1 MARLL
6 RYPIGNLLS
15 VDCVPLVIKTN
26 VGWEVVELDIEQ
38 NIVAKFVAAKHLP
51 VADWIESAVSII
63 ELLNK
68 EALMG

>member
-1 MARLL
+1 M
-6 RYPIGNLLS
+6 
-15 VDCVPLVIKTN
+15 
-26 VGWEVVELDIEQ
+26 VELDIEQ

>member
-1 MARLL
+1 M
-6 RYPIGNLLS
+6 
-15 VDCVPLVIKTN
+15 
-26 VGWEVVELDIEQ
+26 VELDIEQ
-38 NIVAKFVAAKHLP
+38 NIVAKFVATKHLP